1 MNSFE
6 DDDGLI
12 DLNAIASRSAPPRA
26 PVAALFSEPPPAMA
40 VDNTDASPAQKSGSG
55 LKTGLIVGGGALAVV
70 ATIVA
75 LVFVF
80 RGETPTPRTAAA
92 PPPPAVT
99 APAAT
104 TAAPAPAAPAPAADE
119 SSDAADEKTANGKK
133 KHKSGGGKHASSGAG
148 FASKASAPVSKPAKA
163 ADPCHC
169 HGDFQCNIRC
179 SAGR

>member
-1 MNSFE
+1 MNSFA
-6 DDDGLI
+6 DDDGII

-26 PVAALFSEPPPAMA
+26 PVAALFSEPPPAIA
-40 VDNTDASPAQKSGSG
+40 VDNTDASPVQKSGNG
-55 LKTGLIVGGGALAVV
+55 LKTGLLIGGGALAVV
-70 ATIVA
+70 ATIGA

-80 RGETPTPRTAAA
+80 RGETPTARIAA
-92 PPPPAVT
+92 PPPPPVVAA

-104 TAAPAPAAPAPAADE
+104 TAAPAPAAPAPAED
-119 SSDAADEKTANGKK
+119 SSDAADEKTGTKK
-133 KHKSGGGKHASSGAG
+133 KNKSGGGKHASSAGAS
-148 FASKASAPVSKPAKA
+148 FASKASAPASKPVKA